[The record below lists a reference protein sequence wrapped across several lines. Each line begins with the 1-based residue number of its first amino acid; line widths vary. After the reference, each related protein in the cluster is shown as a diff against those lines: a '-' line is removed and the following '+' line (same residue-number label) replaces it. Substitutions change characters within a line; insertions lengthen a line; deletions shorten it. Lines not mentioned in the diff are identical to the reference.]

1 MGYDLALFEDGEID
15 EELVCPICKGV
26 LEAAMCAPN
35 CEHAFCTDCIKEWLS
50 QHQTCPL
57 DRTALEFAQMKSVP
71 RILKNLLGKLRI
83 KCENTTHGCDQIVR
97 LDILA
102 DHSQNCEFNPKRPI
116 RCEQCQITIPKN
128 ELKDHNCIRDLRKQ
142 VLALTD
148 KVTSLEQF
156 KKDQSA
162 KDQQHRRELELIKD
176 LLRNQNNPL
185 IRTPHS
191 GMSLRLQQFEEEI
204 LRWSENLNSA
214 RVTRWGGVISTPDS
228 VLQRVIR
235 RSLIESGCPT
245 HIVQDLIENAHE
257 RKWPRGL
264 ATLETRQ
271 LNRRYYDD
279 YVTKRIPG
287 KQAVVVLMC
296 ENGHMPNDMI
306 SDPGIV
312 MIFAHGVE
320 DV

>member
-1 MGYDLALFEDGEID
+1 MGYDLALFCDGEID

-26 LEAAMCAPN
+26 LEGAMCAPN

-57 DRTALEFAQMKSVP
+57 DRTALEFSQMKSVP

-83 KCENTTHGCDQIVR
+83 KCENNSHGCSEIIR
-97 LDILA
+97 LDNLV
-102 DHSQNCEFNPKRPI
+102 DHVLNCEFNPKRPV
-116 RCEQCQITIPKN
+116 RCEECHISCPKN
-128 ELKDHNCIRDLRKQ
+128 ELPTHNCIRDLRKQ
-142 VLALTD
+142 VAALSD
-148 KVTSLEQF
+148 KVTDLEQF
-156 KKDQSA
+156 KKEQLEREER
-162 KDQQHRRELELIKD
+162 HRRELNLIKD
-176 LLRNQNNPL
+176 MLRTQNGGL
-185 IRTPHS
+185 RTPQS
-191 GMSLRLQQFEEEI
+191 GLSFRIQQFEEEI

-287 KQAVVVLMC
+287 KQAVVVLQC